1 MADILIVDDEARHC
15 QTLQEYLT
23 HTGGH
28 RVRVAGSAERAVD
41 LAAGGPVDLV
51 LLDVRLPG
59 MDGLTAIARLRQL
72 APAAPVVVMTAFGTL
87 DTAAAAIRQGV
98 FEYLVKPFSL
108 AELKAV
114 LARALSPHAEEQGEG
129 SPAAGPDEVVGR
141 SPVMQRV
148 FNRIALAAASDVP
161 VLLTGETGTGK
172 EVLARAVHRYSPRR
186 AGPYVPVFLAALGPG
201 VIESELFGHAKGAF
215 TGADRDRAGLLEQ
228 AAGGTVLLDE
238 LGDVPPAVQVKLLR
252 ALEQREVT
260 RVGEGTPRP
269 VDVRVVG
276 ATHKSLPD
284 LVTRGQFREDLYYRL
299 SVFAV
304 EVPPLRERREDIA
317 DLARHFLGRAAAAT
331 RCPGFSP
338 AALAALESR
347 PWHGNVRELR
357 NVVEHAAVASRGAAI
372 APDHFPPPL
381 ARPAG
386 DWSGAVGRWLDERL
400 AGLDP
405 LTAEARLLDVFR
417 GEVEPVLVDLVLSR
431 ARRNQ
436 AAAAR
441 LLGLDPKT
449 LRARL
454 AQSGPVER
462 AESPA
467 ERP

>member
-1 MADILIVDDEARHC
+1 MADVLIVDDEPRHC
-15 QTLQEYLT
+15 QSLHEYLT
-23 HTGGH
+23 GAGGH
-28 RVRVAGSAERAVD
+28 RVRVAGSAERAFE
-41 LAAGGPVDLV
+41 LAAEGPVDLI
-51 LLDVRLPG
+51 LLDIRLPG
-59 MDGLTAIARLRQL
+59 MDGLTALGRLRAL
-72 APAAPVVVMTAFGTL
+72 APDAPVVIMTAFGTL
-87 DTAAAAIRQGV
+87 DTAAAAVRAGV

-114 LARALSPHAEEQGEG
+114 LARALAPAHAPGAVPE
-129 SPAAGPDEVVGR
+129 SAPAGAGDEVVGR

-148 FNRIALAAASDVP
+148 FNRIALAAATDVP

-186 AGPYVPVFLAALGPG
+186 AGPYVPVFLAALGAG

-238 LGDVPPAVQVKLLR
+238 LGDIPLTLQVKLLR

-269 VDVRVVG
+269 IDVRVVA

-284 LVTRGQFREDLYYRL
+284 LVERGLFREDLYYRL
-299 SVFAV
+299 AVFAV
-304 EVPPLRERREDIA
+304 EVPPLRERREDIPE
-317 DLARHFLGRAAAAT
+317 LARHFLGRVVATT
-331 RCPGFSP
+331 RCPGFT
-338 AALAALESR
+338 AQAIGALEAR

-357 NVVEHAAVASRGAAI
+357 NVVEHAAVASRGSAI
-372 APDHFPPPL
+372 APEHFPPPL
-381 ARPAG
+381 AGGAHG
-386 DWSGAVGRWLDERL
+386 WSEALGRWLDDRL
-400 AGLDP
+400 SGLDP
-405 LTAEARLLDVFR
+405 LTAQAQLLDDLR
-417 GEVEPVLVDLVLSR
+417 GEIEPTLVELTLAR
-431 ARRNQ
+431 CRRNQ

-454 AQSGPVER
+454 AQAAADE
-462 AESPA
+462 
-467 ERP
+467 